1 MNASPPPLL
10 IAFASVDTLIE
21 ALPDRTRDECEDEIR
36 QLVSSGLAPAA
47 STVTVATLFGVSAEF
62 IGAMTRAPQRYYR
75 RFAIRKG
82 KKTRQIEAPKV
93 ALKLIQRWIGA
104 HLATATTLPDCVF
117 GFVPGKPGVTAAAQ
131 MHCGARWVYSLDL
144 RNFFPNIAASRVVA
158 ALIARGYSERASN
171 LCARLCTLDGR
182 LPQGSPASPVLSN
195 LVFLDTDLALEEIA
209 DSAGIR
215 YSRYADDLVF
225 SGQGDV
231 PANLVAQ
238 IKAVLAAN
246 AWAIAPEKEH
256 FAVLPA
262 RLKVHGLLVHGPT
275 PRLTKGYRNRI
286 RAYRHLLLND
296 QVAPDDLN
304 RIRGHI
310 AYAEHVERAK
320 IP

>member
-10 IAFASVDTLIE
+10 VAFASVDTLIE
-21 ALPDRTRDECEDEIR
+21 ALPERTREECEGEIR
-36 QLVSSGLAPAA
+36 QLVSVGLAPAA

-82 KKTRQIEAPKV
+82 KKIRQIEAPKV

-104 HLATATTLPDCVF
+104 HLASATSLPDCVF
-117 GFVPGKPGVTAAAQ
+117 GFVPGKPGVTEAAQ

-144 RNFFPNIAASRVVA
+144 RDFFPSIAASRVMSALVA
-158 ALIARGYSERASN
+158 SGYSQRASN
-171 LCARLCTLDGR
+171 LIARLATLDGR

-195 LVFLDTDLALEEIA
+195 LAFLETDLVLQEIA
-209 DSAGIR
+209 NREGIR

-225 SGQGDV
+225 SGRGDV
-231 PANLVAQ
+231 PSNLVVEV
-238 IKAVLAAN
+238 KAVLAAKQ
-246 AWAIAPEKEH
+246 WVIAPEMEQL
-256 FAVLPA
+256 AVLPA
-262 RLKVHGLLVHGPT
+262 RLKVHGLLVHGQT

-286 RAYRHLLLND
+286 RAYRHLLLNEKI
-296 QVAPDDLN
+296 APDDLS

-310 AYAEHVERAK
+310 AYAEHVEK
-320 IP
+320 SPKK